1 MILTKIGQLTCP
13 TMAQTNTMLEYALPA
28 LALVKANTMAVYA
41 LFVRGWEN
49 ERNHLG
55 LPVSP
60 NHRHLPC
67 PCPCQLVVKLI
78 LLAALLAT
86 LVAVL
91 LNL

>member
-1 MILTKIGQLTCP
+1 
-13 TMAQTNTMLEYALPA
+13 MALS
-28 LALVKANTMAVYA
+28 A

-55 LPVSP
+55 LPAGSVHSY
-60 NHRHLPC
+60 LLGFGS
-67 PCPCQLVVKLI
+67 CQLVVKLI

>member
-1 MILTKIGQLTCP
+1 MKIGQLIWL
-13 TMAQTNTMLEYALPA
+13 TMAYQIPIPASAIPA
-28 LALVKANTMAVYA
+28 LAVVRVSTMAAYA

-55 LPVSP
+55 LSVSP
-60 NHRHLPC
+60 NHRYLLGSG
-67 PCPCQLVVKLI
+67 PCQLVVKLI

>member
-1 MILTKIGQLTCP
+1 
-13 TMAQTNTMLEYALPA
+13 MALFAP
-28 LALVKANTMAVYA
+28 
-41 LFVRGWEN
+41 FVRGWEN
-49 ERNHLG
+49 ERHLG
-55 LPVSP
+55 LPAGSVHS
-60 NHRHLPC
+60 HLPC

>member
-1 MILTKIGQLTCP
+1 MKTGQLTWQ
-13 TMAQTNTMLEYALPA
+13 TMAQVNTIQVYALPA
-28 LALVKANTMAVYA
+28 RGLVRVNLMGLRA

-55 LPVSP
+55 LPTSP
-60 NHRHLPC
+60 HHCHLLGPS
-67 PCPCQLVVKLI
+67 PCQLVVKLI

>member
-1 MILTKIGQLTCP
+1 MKTGQLTWL
-13 TMAQTNTMLEYALPA
+13 TMAPVNTIQAYALPA
-28 LALVKANTMAVYA
+28 RGLVKVNTMGLRA
-41 LFVRGWEN
+41 LFARGWEN

-55 LPVSP
+55 LPASP
-60 NHRHLPC
+60 LHCYLPC
-67 PCPCQLVVKLI
+67 SCPCQLVVKLI

>member
-1 MILTKIGQLTCP
+1 MKTGQLTWL
-13 TMAQTNTMLEYALPA
+13 TMAQASTIQAYALPA
-28 LALVKANTMAVYA
+28 LAVVRVNTMAAYA
-41 LFVRGWEN
+41 LFARGLEN

-55 LPVSP
+55 LSTSP
-60 NHRHLPC
+60 LHCHLLGFGS
-67 PCPCQLVVKLI
+67 CQLVVKLI

>member
-1 MILTKIGQLTCP
+1 
-13 TMAQTNTMLEYALPA
+13 MALF
-28 LALVKANTMAVYA
+28 A

-60 NHRHLPC
+60 NHRYLLGSGS
-67 PCPCQLVVKLI
+67 CQLVEQLI

>member
-1 MILTKIGQLTCP
+1 
-13 TMAQTNTMLEYALPA
+13 MALF
-28 LALVKANTMAVYA
+28 A

-49 ERNHLG
+49 ERHLG
-55 LPVSP
+55 LPAGSVHS
-60 NHRHLPC
+60 HLLGSGS
-67 PCPCQLVVKLI
+67 CQLVVKLI

>member
-1 MILTKIGQLTCP
+1 M
-13 TMAQTNTMLEYALPA
+13 
-28 LALVKANTMAVYA
+28 A
-41 LFVRGWEN
+41 LFALFARGLEN

-55 LPVSP
+55 LPASP
-60 NHRHLPC
+60 LHCYLPRLG
-67 PCPCQLVVKLI
+67 PCQLVVKLI

>member
-1 MILTKIGQLTCP
+1 
-13 TMAQTNTMLEYALPA
+13 MALF
-28 LALVKANTMAVYA
+28 A

-55 LPVSP
+55 LSASPVHS
-60 NHRHLPC
+60 HLPC

>member
-1 MILTKIGQLTCP
+1 
-13 TMAQTNTMLEYALPA
+13 MALMMVIQVSVMPA
-28 LALVKANTMAVYA
+28 LAVVKVNTMAAYA
-41 LFVRGWEN
+41 LFARGWEN

-55 LPVSP
+55 LPASP
-60 NHRHLPC
+60 LHCYLPGS
-67 PCPCQLVVKLI
+67 CPCQLVEQLI

>member
-1 MILTKIGQLTCP
+1 MGLR
-13 TMAQTNTMLEYALPA
+13 AQYA
-28 LALVKANTMAVYA
+28 
-41 LFVRGWEN
+41 RGLEN
-49 ERNHLG
+49 ERNYLG
-55 LPVSP
+55 LPASP
-60 NHRHLPC
+60 VHSHLLG

>member
-1 MILTKIGQLTCP
+1 
-13 TMAQTNTMLEYALPA
+13 MALS
-28 LALVKANTMAVYA
+28 A

-55 LPVSP
+55 LPAGSVHS
-60 NHRHLPC
+60 HLPRLG
-67 PCPCQLVVKLI
+67 PCQLVVKLI

>member
-1 MILTKIGQLTCP
+1 
-13 TMAQTNTMLEYALPA
+13 MAYQIPIPASAMPA
-28 LALVKANTMAVYA
+28 LAVVKANTMALFA
-41 LFVRGWEN
+41 LFARGWEN
-49 ERNHLG
+49 ERNNMG
-55 LPVSP
+55 LLASPVHS
-60 NHRHLPC
+60 HLPC

>member
-1 MILTKIGQLTCP
+1 MKTGQLTWQ
-13 TMAQTNTMLEYALPA
+13 TMAYQTLNQAYAIPA
-28 LALVKANTMAVYA
+28 RALVKANTMAVFA
-41 LFVRGWEN
+41 PFVRGWEN

-55 LPVSP
+55 LLVSP
-60 NHRHLPC
+60 VHSYLLGFGS
-67 PCPCQLVVKLI
+67 CQLVVKLI

>member
-1 MILTKIGQLTCP
+1 MIP
-13 TMAQTNTMLEYALPA
+13 VSVMPA
-28 LALVKANTMAVYA
+28 LAVVRANTMAAYA

-55 LPVSP
+55 LPAGSV
-60 NHRHLPC
+60 HCYLLGFG
-67 PCPCQLVVKLI
+67 PCQLVVKLI

>member
-1 MILTKIGQLTCP
+1 MKTGQLTWQ
-13 TMAQTNTMLEYALPA
+13 TMAQVNTIQAYALPA
-28 LALVKANTMAVYA
+28 LAVVKANTMAAYA
-41 LFVRGWEN
+41 QYARGWEN
-49 ERNHLG
+49 ERNNLG
-55 LPVSP
+55 LPASP
-60 NHRHLPC
+60 LHCYLLG

>member
-1 MILTKIGQLTCP
+1 
-13 TMAQTNTMLEYALPA
+13 
-28 LALVKANTMAVYA
+28 MAVYA

-49 ERNHLG
+49 ERNNMG

-60 NHRHLPC
+60 NHRYLLGSG
-67 PCPCQLVVKLI
+67 PCQLVVKLI

>member
-1 MILTKIGQLTCP
+1 
-13 TMAQTNTMLEYALPA
+13 MALF
-28 LALVKANTMAVYA
+28 A

-49 ERNHLG
+49 ERNYLG
-55 LPVSP
+55 LSVSP
-60 NHRHLPC
+60 NHSHLLGPS
-67 PCPCQLVVKLI
+67 PCQLVVKLI

>member
-1 MILTKIGQLTCP
+1 
-13 TMAQTNTMLEYALPA
+13 
-28 LALVKANTMAVYA
+28 MAVSA
-41 LFVRGWEN
+41 LFARGWEN

-55 LPVSP
+55 LSVSP
-60 NHRHLPC
+60 NHSYLPR
-67 PCPCQLVVKLI
+67 PSPCQLVVKLI

>member
-1 MILTKIGQLTCP
+1 
-13 TMAQTNTMLEYALPA
+13 
-28 LALVKANTMAVYA
+28 MAVSA
-41 LFVRGWEN
+41 LSARGWEN

-55 LPVSP
+55 LPAGSVHS
-60 NHRHLPC
+60 HLPC

>member
-1 MILTKIGQLTCP
+1 
-13 TMAQTNTMLEYALPA
+13 
-28 LALVKANTMAVYA
+28 MAVYA

-49 ERNHLG
+49 ERNNMG
-55 LPVSP
+55 LSAGSVHS
-60 NHRHLPC
+60 HLPRLGS
-67 PCPCQLVVKLI
+67 CQLVVKLI

>member
-1 MILTKIGQLTCP
+1 M
-13 TMAQTNTMLEYALPA
+13 
-28 LALVKANTMAVYA
+28 A
-41 LFVRGWEN
+41 LFALFARGWEN
-49 ERNHLG
+49 ERHLG
-55 LPVSP
+55 LPAGSVHS
-60 NHRHLPC
+60 HLPC

>member
-1 MILTKIGQLTCP
+1 
-13 TMAQTNTMLEYALPA
+13 
-28 LALVKANTMAVYA
+28 MAVYA
-41 LFVRGWEN
+41 LFVRGLEN
-49 ERNHLG
+49 ERNYLG

-60 NHRHLPC
+60 LHCYLPC